1 MSIEFKKVTK
11 HFGGTDVVDD
21 LSLEIQDGEFVVLLG
36 PSGCGK
42 TTTLRMLAGLEN
54 ATSGDI
60 LIDGE
65 RVNDVPTQHRDVA
78 MVFQSYA
85 LYPHMT
91 IAENIGYPLR
101 VRKIEKGERAAR
113 VNRVAAMLE
122 IESLLERK
130 PRQLSGGERQR
141 VALARAIVREPR
153 AYLMDEPLSNLD
165 ARLRVQM
172 RGELKRLQHQLGTTT
187 IYVTHDQA
195 EAMTLAS
202 RVAVMRKGL
211 LQQFDTPMNI
221 YNYPANRFVA
231 EFVGSPSMNFV
242 EGKIDPGSGT
252 FVSDSLLIP
261 LSADQISNLAGQS
274 ALTMGIRPEH
284 IQVLAEPHDGA
295 IPASVYVTELM
306 GNETFVF
313 VTVGANRLIA
323 RAPADFRAELES
335 KVWLRIAAEKAH
347 FFDSAGAEISSLLPD
362 HLRNRRPHLLRPHLI
377 TRIGRMKPIAR
388 EIFRMRRELLS
399 RDRVDIKHRHT
410 VTSCNLLQ
418 PAAKLNN
425 LPLILVTRRT
435 WNSRRA
441 RNIRKVRHHNSR
453 ARLFFEHAENLFVVF
468 RKLVQRQP
476 MPDVVD
482 ADTNSHKIRI
492 HRDALVQLRTQ
503 DIRSRRA
510 THAEIA

>member
-1 MSIEFKKVTK
+1 MSDRVSKRDVNTLAERR
-11 HFGGTDVVDD
+11 VVDD
-21 LSLEIQDGEFVVLLG
+21 LSLEIRDGEFVVLLG

-54 ATSGDI
+54 VTSGDI
-60 LIDGE
+60 FIDGE
-65 RVNDVPTQHRDVA
+65 RVNDVPTQHRDLA

-101 VRKIEKGERAAR
+101 VRKIEKTERAER

-202 RVAVMRKGL
+202 RVAVMRKGR

-221 YNYPANRFVA
+221 YNHPANRFVA

-242 EGKIDPGSGT
+242 EGKIDSASGT
-252 FVSDSLLIP
+252 FVSDSLRIP
-261 LSADQISNLAGQS
+261 LSADQMSELADHS

-313 VTVGANRLIA
+313 LSVGANRFIA
-323 RAPADFRAELES
+323 RAPADFRAEVES
-335 KVWLRIAAEKAH
+335 KVWLRHRNGE
-347 FFDSAGAEISSLLPD
+347 GA
-362 HLRNRRPHLLRPHLI
+362 LLRSA
-377 TRIGRMKPIAR
+377 TG
-388 EIFRMRRELLS
+388 S
-399 RDRVDIKHRHT
+399 
-410 VTSCNLLQ
+410 
-418 PAAKLNN
+418 
-425 LPLILVTRRT
+425 
-435 WNSRRA
+435 
-441 RNIRKVRHHNSR
+441 
-453 ARLFFEHAENLFVVF
+453 
-468 RKLVQRQP
+468 
-476 MPDVVD
+476 
-482 ADTNSHKIRI
+482 
-492 HRDALVQLRTQ
+492 
-503 DIRSRRA
+503 RSRSD
-510 THAEIA
+510 